1 MAQSPCCL
9 CKQYVWS
16 NFALVFPLQA
26 EFDILYSWPLWRA
39 GFMFG
44 GSEWLS
50 NTDRGPKN
58 KEWTSNTD
66 NFRSQVDISENVKFL
81 STSFPRCN
89 MPGVSPPFCCLSLI
103 LFSNQVMASA
113 LVSSASSRTTR
124 GVNEE
129 TSLSEN
135 DKPSCIFS
143 WSLCYT
149 DEKRQGA

>member
-1 MAQSPCCL
+1 MYEVTLHLCFLYKQNLIFYIPDLCEGQGSCLVGQSGWVTLTEAQ
-9 CKQYVWS
+9 
-16 NFALVFPLQA
+16 
-26 EFDILYSWPLWRA
+26 
-39 GFMFG
+39 
-44 GSEWLS
+44 
-50 NTDRGPKN
+50 KN

-66 NFRSQVDISENVKFL
+66 NFRRQVDISENVKFL

-129 TSLSEN
+129 TSLSEK

-143 WSLCYT
+143 WSLCYI